1 MTRDVDRRL
10 IYALLC
16 ACVPLLILLLIGVLS
31 PAPPELV
38 PTPHP
43 NFDPMLR
50 SGSGAPGGPLV
61 ILAGFGTGILIIV
74 MIGICLLIGVR
85 ETAKMLRTWIV
96 VGTIVYMMVFGAL
109 MLSYL
114 EFLKGGPLVIFGGLP
129 APSAWML
136 YGVWLFPWVFIIA
149 FVVTFDDVYF
159 PPESEA
165 RFRELLNAKEQ
176 R

>member
-1 MTRDVDRRL
+1 MTSDVDRRL
-10 IYALLC
+10 IYALLG

-31 PAPPELV
+31 PAPQELV

-43 NFDPMLR
+43 NFEPMLS
-50 SGSGAPGGPLV
+50 SGSAAPGGPLV
-61 ILAGFGTGILIIV
+61 ILAGFATGILIIV

-85 ETAKMLRTWIV
+85 QTARSLRRWIV
-96 VGTIVYMMVFGAL
+96 AGTLVYMLVFGAL

-114 EFLKGGPLVIFGGLP
+114 EFLEGGPLVIFGGLP

-159 PPESEA
+159 PPESDA
-165 RFRELLNAKEQ
+165 RFRDLLRAKE
-176 R
+176 RR